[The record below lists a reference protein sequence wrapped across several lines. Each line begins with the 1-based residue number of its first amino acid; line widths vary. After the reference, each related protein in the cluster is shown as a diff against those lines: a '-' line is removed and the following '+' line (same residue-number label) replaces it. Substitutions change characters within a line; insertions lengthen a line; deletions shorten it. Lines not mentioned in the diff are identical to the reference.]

1 MLKRFD
7 MLKQM
12 SVLLMTLL
20 VSTLSFAQEVDKTQ
34 PYNMMKQVA
43 EDTFDRLATEQE
55 AVRANPEL
63 LKVIVEEE
71 LMPYVNSQYAA
82 LKLLGSNVK
91 KPGVK
96 KKDVYTFIE
105 SFERYLVT
113 SYAQALTLYTNQTIE
128 FEPEKPVPADRRI
141 IGIKVDII
149 DAPAPN
155 IKLEFKLRKNKKSG
169 EWLAFDMSAEGIS
182 LLDSM
187 QSEWNSQLRTEG
199 ILAVAKELDR
209 LADTKITFEGQSE

>member
-1 MLKRFD
+1 MNKMMKRIG
-7 MLKQM
+7 L
-12 SVLLMTLL
+12 LL
-20 VSTLSFAQEVDKTQ
+20 VALASSAIAEAEEVDKTQ
-34 PYNMMKQVA
+34 PYSMMKHVA
-43 EDTFDRLATEQE
+43 ESTFSRLAEEQQ
-55 AVRANPEL
+55 AIQNDPEV
-63 LKVIVEEE
+63 LKVVVEEE

-82 LKLLGSNVK
+82 LKLLGTNIK

-96 KKDVYTFIE
+96 KKDVYTFIQ

-113 SYAQALTLYTNQTIE
+113 SYAQALTLYTDQTVE
-128 FEPEKPVPADRRI
+128 FEPEKPVPSDRRI

-155 IKLEFKLRKNKKSG
+155 IKVEFKLRKDKKSG
-169 EWLAFDMSAEGIS
+169 EWLAFDMIAEGIS
-182 LLDSM
+182 LLDSK

-209 LADTKITFEGQSE
+209 LADAPITFESKSE